1 MFKIAM
7 LSLLFTVGSAGKT
20 CDVCVAHK
28 VAQPVKVVLSNVV
41 ESQPVQK
48 MVSVV
53 AQPVKKVAS
62 CVKQRPR
69 LLFRKWR
76 R

>member
-1 MFKIAM
+1 MFKIAVM
-7 LSLLFTVGSAGKT
+7 SLFFVVGSTGKT
-20 CDVCVAHK
+20 CDSCVLQKATYP
-28 VAQPVKVVLSNVV
+28 AKVVLSNVV

-48 MVSVV
+48 VVGAV